1 MENFNLPVYDF
12 KVKEEKGKRVIFDS
26 IRKQYVRLTKE
37 EWVRQSFIQYMVEEK
52 NYPPSLICIEKTLR
66 LNKTTKRA
74 DVVVYKPATTA
85 KMIVECK
92 SPEIKINQDTLD
104 QAARYNMALMV
115 EYLFLTN
122 GIEHFCLKLDY
133 HEHAYE
139 FIHQIPNYEN
149 L

>member
-1 MENFNLPVYDF
+1 MESFNLLVYDF
-12 KVKEEKGKRVIFDS
+12 KVKEDNGKRVIFDS

-37 EWVRQSFIQYMVEEK
+37 EWVRQNLIRYLVEK
-52 NYPPSLICIEKTLR
+52 KKYPPSLMCIEKTLK

-74 DVVVYKPATTA
+74 DIVIYKPATTA

-92 SPEIKINQDTLD
+92 SPEIKIKQDTLD
-104 QAARYNMALMV
+104 QAARYNMALNV
-115 EYLFLTN
+115 DYLLLTN

-133 HEHAYE
+133 YEHAYV
-139 FIHQIPNYEN
+139 FLHQIPYYEN